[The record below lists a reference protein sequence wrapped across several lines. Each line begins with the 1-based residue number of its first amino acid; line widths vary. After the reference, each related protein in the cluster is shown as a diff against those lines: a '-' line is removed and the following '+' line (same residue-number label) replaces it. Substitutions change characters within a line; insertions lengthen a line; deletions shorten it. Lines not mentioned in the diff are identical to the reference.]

1 MTPTSQGYRE
11 VWDATFYAA
20 RDRGDSIVDAAQKA
34 TREAQEWEEKR
45 NDNDTASKPA

>member
-20 RDRGDSIVDAAQKA
+20 RDLGESIVDAAQNA
-34 TREAQEWEEKR
+34 TRAAQEWEEKR
-45 NDNDTASKPA
+45 NEKTTTDNPA